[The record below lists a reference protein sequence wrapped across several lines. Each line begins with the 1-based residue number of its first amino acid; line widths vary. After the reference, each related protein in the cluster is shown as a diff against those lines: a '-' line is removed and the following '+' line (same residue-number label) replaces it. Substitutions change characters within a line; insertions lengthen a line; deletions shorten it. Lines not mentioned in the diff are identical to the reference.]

1 MLIITLLVTILI
13 LIYHSMHDK
22 MPNEHSIDYNIS

>member
-13 LIYHSMHDK
+13 LIYHSMHEN
-22 MPNEHSIDYNIS
+22 MWMA